1 MSVSLFKDTE
11 VVPSGMEVTPGSKK
25 VKCSCKTC
33 CVRPSE
39 CKARVKDDIAGEPG
53 PISRC
58 YKRWE
63 VFENI
68 LSVTTVSLLGISFFF
83 SWVILQTTTFSFGQ
97 PMPMHVPG
105 GCSKFFP
112 STFHTFFT
120 SSPLMSYIIFLKIL
134 SPIVANRQPL
144 FFF

>member
-105 GCSKFFP
+105 GCSKFFRMLELY
-112 STFHTFFT
+112 FC
-120 SSPLMSYIIFLKIL
+120 FLVL
-134 SPIVANRQPL
+134 YLFVL